1 VKHKSK
7 SPDTG
12 HSFAGRPIPLDNC
25 GITETSPSLWGGDWL
40 SRFAASFSGPLEE
53 PAGADDAVTETVR
66 RAIRQLPELE
76 QRVVLD
82 YYIFCYPRRVIAR
95 HCGLSAQ
102 DVDLHRAHA
111 ERRLRGILAGFVKQ
125 RFGVDPPED
134 SVCPYCRVAAREAL
148 ARELSTRSRDEAWST
163 LRRRLNG
170 QFGLDVRRV
179 QPLITHC
186 RFHEPTLQASHT
198 KTEEESC
205 LNKSSSKATM

>member
-1 VKHKSK
+1 MKHNSNN
-7 SPDTG
+7 PDTDR
-12 HSFAGRPIPLDNC
+12 STLGRPVPLDDC

-40 SRFAASFSGPLEE
+40 SRFAASFSESLEE
-53 PAGADDAVTETVR
+53 QAGADDAVTETVR
-66 RAIRQLPELE
+66 RAIMQLPELE
-76 QRVVLD
+76 QRVVVD
-82 YYIFCYPRRVIAR
+82 YYVFCYPRRVIAR

-111 ERRLRGILAGFVKQ
+111 ERRLRRILAGFVKR

-134 SVCPYCRVAAREAL
+134 SICPYCRVAAREAL
-148 ARELSTRSRDEAWST
+148 ARELSARGRDEAWST

-186 RFHEPTLQASHT
+186 RFHEPTPRTSHT
-198 KTEEESC
+198 
-205 LNKSSSKATM
+205 